1 MVTTAQYDATGAS
14 GEYGSESPGATRA
27 FARRVGAL
35 CRGGEAIL
43 LIGDLGA
50 GKTCFVQGLA
60 AGLGVPES
68 LRVTSPTFTIH
79 AEYPGRLVLN
89 HLDLYRLD
97 DPVSAENLGVG
108 DMLADRAAVTAVE
121 WPEMLA
127 DGPGGENA
135 ERLEIRFEN
144 AGGDARLL
152 RLAAFGAAHARLL
165 AALERPDEQ

>member
-1 MVTTAQYDATGAS
+1 MVNAEHASATGTFS
-14 GEYGSESPGATRA
+14 SSSPEETRA
-27 FARRVGAL
+27 FARRIGAL

-43 LIGDLGA
+43 LLGDLGA

-60 AGLGVPES
+60 AGLGVPEN

-108 DMLADRAAVTAVE
+108 DMLADRAAVTAME

-127 DGPGGENA
+127 GGVGA
-135 ERLEIRFEN
+135 ERIEIRLETT
-144 AGGDARLL
+144 GDTGRLIT
-152 RLAAFGAAHARLL
+152 ATAFGPSHAHLL
-165 AALERPDEQ
+165 EALALSSPERRDE

>member
-1 MVTTAQYDATGAS
+1 MVTSAQAAATGEFLS
-14 GEYGSESPGATRA
+14 GSPDATRA
-27 FARRVGAL
+27 LARRVGEL
-35 CRGGEAIL
+35 CLGGEAL
-43 LIGDLGA
+43 LLFGDLGA

-60 AGLGVPES
+60 AGLGVPAA

-97 DPVSAENLGVG
+97 DPVSAESLGVG
-108 DMLADRAAVTAVE
+108 DMLADRTAVTAVE

-127 DGPGGENA
+127 DGPGA
-135 ERLEIRFEN
+135 ADARRLEIRFESTG
-144 AGGDARLL
+144 AEGRLL

-165 AALERPDEQ
+165 GALSGAAR